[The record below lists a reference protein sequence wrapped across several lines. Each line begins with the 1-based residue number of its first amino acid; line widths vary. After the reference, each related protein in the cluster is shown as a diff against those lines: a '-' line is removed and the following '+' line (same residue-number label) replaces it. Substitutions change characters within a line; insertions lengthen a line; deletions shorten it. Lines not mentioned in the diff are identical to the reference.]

1 MMGILNVTP
10 DSFHADSRVTGQ
22 QAVERGVAMFEN
34 GATWVDVGGESTRPG
49 ADAVSVDEECARVIP
64 VILGLKQARPD
75 GWCRSTRAT
84 RPSLK
89 PPLRRV
95 QTWSTTSAV
104 FETRDDGRRARSR
117 AAVCIMHMLGTP
129 KTMQHDI
136 QYNDVVNDVHEA
148 LFTTA
153 RELVSRGHPA
163 ELICLDPGIG
173 FGKSSTTTSPCWNRG
188 TPQRWRAMERA
199 VGRLTQI
206 GGRAPDRS
214 CERRRQVAGS
224 LGLAALACLRGVGV
238 LRVHDVAP
246 HRDLLN
252 ALRPSRSE
260 GDPTGVGAGCNPRS
274 EHGAK
279 VGQGGDQQNAPALL
293 VQKSLM
299 RSSLRNCVKS
309 SALGST
315 TRSWT

>member
-1 MMGILNVTP
+1 MPSDLQGDGVRRDALSRAIRPDAEGLPRVMGILNVTP

-75 GWCRSTRAT
+75 GLVSIDTRHA
-84 RPSLK
+84 PVAQAALEAGADMVNDVSG
-89 PPLRRV
+89 LRDPAMMDV
-95 QTWSTTSAV
+95 VLEA
-104 FETRDDGRRARSR
+104 G

-153 RELVSRGHPA
+153 KELVSRGHPA

-173 FGKSSTTTSPCWNRG
+173 FGKEQQHNLALLEHG
-188 TPQRWRAMERA
+188 A
-199 VGRLTQI
+199 RLSD
-206 GGRAPDRS
+206 GGRWSVLWGVSRKSVVGHLTGHANAADRLP
-214 CERRRQVAGS
+214 GS

-252 ALRPSRSE
+252 ALRPF
-260 GDPTGVGAGCNPRS
+260 
-274 EHGAK
+274 
-279 VGQGGDQQNAPALL
+279 AL
-293 VQKSLM
+293 
-299 RSSLRNCVKS
+299 R
-309 SALGST
+309 G
-315 TRSWT
+315 

>member
-1 MMGILNVTP
+1 MGILNVTP

-22 QAVERGVAMFEN
+22 QAVERGVTMFEN

-75 GWCRSTRAT
+75 GLVSIDTRHAAVAQAALEAGADMVNDV
-84 RPSLK
+84 SG
-89 PPLRRV
+89 LRDPAMMDV
-95 QTWSTTSAV
+95 VLEA
-104 FETRDDGRRARSR
+104 G

-148 LFTTA
+148 LFTMA

-173 FGKSSTTTSPCWNRG
+173 FGKEQHHNLALLEHG
-188 TPQRWRAMERA
+188 A
-199 VGRLTQI
+199 RLSD
-206 GGRAPDRS
+206 GGRWSVLWGVSRKSVVGHLTGHANAADRLP
-214 CERRRQVAGS
+214 GS
-224 LGLAALACLRGVGV
+224 LGLAALACLRGVSV

-252 ALRPSRSE
+252 ALRPF
-260 GDPTGVGAGCNPRS
+260 
-274 EHGAK
+274 
-279 VGQGGDQQNAPALL
+279 AL
-293 VQKSLM
+293 
-299 RSSLRNCVKS
+299 R
-309 SALGST
+309 G
-315 TRSWT
+315 